1 MKNKERQEK
10 LDNSKWL
17 RSEIMRFDLSGMMDY
32 CFHCK
37 NQDDN
42 CCCQATQDER
52 ESESLCATA
61 YNRMKRNGRV

>member
-17 RSEIMRFDLSGMMDY
+17 RSEFMRFDLSGMMDY

-37 NQDDN
+37 KQDDN
-42 CCCQATQDER
+42 CCCRATQDER